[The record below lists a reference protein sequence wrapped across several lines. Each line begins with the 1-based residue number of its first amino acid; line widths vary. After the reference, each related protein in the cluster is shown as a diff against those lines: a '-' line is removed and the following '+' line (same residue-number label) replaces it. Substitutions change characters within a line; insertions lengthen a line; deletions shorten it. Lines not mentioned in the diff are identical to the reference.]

1 MPRSRARRFR
11 RRRPWRASR
20 ALANGSQLAGSHTP
34 QAPTCRKHAR
44 RVASRAANRPY
55 NNSFCQVGQGWPA
68 LGRTPAGKLY
78 VFISNIARAPS
89 THSASPRRS
98 AWLTRRSAWVSRHFC
113 LNSCHSI
120 GVSRSAPTRPPACVR
135 ACACV
140 PVARVWSMGGRTKCI
155 LAETPPQ
162 LLAVSG
168 AVTRI
173 ETCIQQLLWG
183 KNANGTSLMYL
194 M

>member
-1 MPRSRARRFR
+1 MGSHASGDGPRGTAATLDRPREPVPTLSFSSDRNESKSSTPDSARRPATNRLTNRLPDLGPF
-11 RRRPWRASR
+11 
-20 ALANGSQLAGSHTP
+20 AGGG
-34 QAPTCRKHAR
+34 AP
-44 RVASRAANRPY
+44 
-55 NNSFCQVGQGWPA
+55 PA
-68 LGRTPAGKLY
+68 PP
-78 VFISNIARAPS
+78 V
-89 THSASPRRS
+89 
-98 AWLTRRSAWVSRHFC
+98 V
-113 LNSCHSI
+113 SI

-155 LAETPPQ
+155 PAETPPQ

-183 KNANGTSLMYL
+183 EKNANGTSLMYL